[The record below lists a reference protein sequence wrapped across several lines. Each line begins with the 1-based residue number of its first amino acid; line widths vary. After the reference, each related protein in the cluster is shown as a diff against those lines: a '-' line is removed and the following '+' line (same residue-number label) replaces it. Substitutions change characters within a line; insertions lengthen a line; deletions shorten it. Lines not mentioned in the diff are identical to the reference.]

1 MVRAKEPR
9 FTILLTF
16 DYDAESCEARMFP
29 DKPVKLS
36 KGQFGPRVGL
46 PKVLRLLDKYGIK
59 STFFV
64 PAWTAEKYPE
74 SVKEIVHRG
83 HEVAAH
89 GYMHENLGELR
100 SQEDEIEIFRK
111 SIDTLEAVAGHR
123 PVGFRAPHWEF
134 SQDTIANL
142 MRFGFRYD
150 SSLMNDE
157 KPYVIK
163 QEGKST
169 GIVELPV
176 EWFLDDWPI
185 FEIERRPPSE
195 VFNIWSEEF
204 EAVYAERIPYFLLTM
219 HPQCIGRASRTKM
232 LESLIK
238 AIRRRRGIR
247 FSRCIDLV
255 RSLENSVGTG

>member
-1 MVRAKEPR
+1 MARAKEPR
-9 FTILLTF
+9 CTVLLTF

-36 KGQFGPRVGL
+36 KGQFGPKVGL
-46 PKVLRLLDKYGIK
+46 PRILGLLDKYGIK

-64 PAWTAEKYPE
+64 PGWTAEKYPE
-74 SVKEIVHRG
+74 SVKEIVRRG

-100 SQEDEIEIFRK
+100 PQEDEVEVFRK
-111 SIDTLEAVAGHR
+111 SIDTLEVAAGHR

-134 SQDTIANL
+134 SQNTMANL
-142 MRFGFRYD
+142 MKFSFMYD
-150 SSLMNDE
+150 SSLMDDE

-163 QEGKST
+163 QDGKST

-195 VFNIWSEEF
+195 AFNIWIQEF
-204 EAVYAERIPYFLLTM
+204 EAIYEKKVPYFMLTM
-219 HPQCIGRASRTKM
+219 HPECIGRASRTKI
-232 LESLIK
+232 LETLIRT
-238 AIRRRRGIR
+238 IRRRRSVR
-247 FSRCIDLV
+247 FFRCIDV
-255 RSLENSVGTG
+255 VERFTVGLSHA

>member
-1 MVRAKEPR
+1 MVGLKEPR
-9 FTILLTF
+9 CTVLLTF

-46 PKVLRLLDKYGIK
+46 PRVLNLLDKYAIR

-64 PAWTAEKYPE
+64 PGWTAEKYPE
-74 SVKEIVHRG
+74 SVEEIARRG

-89 GYMHENLGELR
+89 GYMHENLGELK
-100 SQEDEIEIFRK
+100 SPEEEEEIFRK
-111 SIDTLEAVAGHR
+111 SIDALEAVAGR
-123 PVGFRAPHWEF
+123 GPLGFRAPHWEF
-134 SQDTIANL
+134 SQSTVSNL
-142 MRFGFRYD
+142 VKFGFKYD

-157 KPYVIK
+157 KPYML
-163 QEGKST
+163 EHGGKST
-169 GIVELPV
+169 GILELPV

-195 VFNIWSEEF
+195 VFNIWIQEF
-204 EAVYAERIPYFLLTM
+204 EAVYEERVPYFMLTM
-219 HPQCIGRASRTKM
+219 HPQCIGRASRAKM
-232 LESLIK
+232 LEVLIR
-238 AIRRRRGIR
+238 AIRKRRGAE

-255 RSLENSVGTG
+255 ENPRNSMSTE

>member
-1 MVRAKEPR
+1 MARVKEPR
-9 FTILLTF
+9 CTVLLTF

-29 DKPVKLS
+29 DRPVKLS

-46 PKVLRLLDKYGIK
+46 PRVLGLLDKYEIK

-64 PAWTAEKYPE
+64 PGWTADKYPE
-74 SVKEIVHRG
+74 SVKEIVRRG
-83 HEVAAH
+83 HEIAAH
-89 GYMHENLGELR
+89 GYIHENLGELR
-100 SQEDEIEIFRK
+100 SKEDEIEIFRK
-111 SIDTLEAVAGHR
+111 SIDTLEKVAGHR

-134 SQDTIANL
+134 SQNTLANL
-142 MRFGFRYD
+142 MMFCFKYD

-163 QEGKST
+163 QDGKST

-204 EAVYAERIPYFLLTM
+204 KAVYADRIPYFLLTM

-232 LESLIK
+232 LEALVK
-238 AIRRRRGIR
+238 AIRRRQGIT
-247 FSRCIDLV
+247 FSRCIDV
-255 RSLENSVGTG
+255 VKSFRKSVGTD

>member
-1 MVRAKEPR
+1 MVGAKEAR
-9 FTILLTF
+9 CTVLLTF
-16 DYDAESCEARMFP
+16 DYDAESCEARRFP

-46 PKVLRLLDKYGIK
+46 PRVLNLLDRCGIR

-64 PAWTAEKYPE
+64 PGWTAEKYPE
-74 SVKEIVHRG
+74 SVREIARRG

-100 SQEDEIEIFRK
+100 SREEEVEIFRK
-111 SIDTLEAVAGHR
+111 SIDTLEAAVGCR
-123 PVGFRAPHWEF
+123 PLGFRAPHWEF
-134 SQDTIANL
+134 SPNTIANL
-142 MRFGFRYD
+142 MKFGFKYD

-157 KPYVIK
+157 KPYMIER
-163 QEGKST
+163 EGKPT

-195 VFNIWSEEF
+195 VFNIWIQEF
-204 EAVYAERIPYFLLTM
+204 EAVYAESVPYFLLTM

-232 LESLIK
+232 LEAVIK
-238 AIRRRRGIR
+238 TIRRKRGTM
-247 FSRCIDLV
+247 FSRCIDLAE
-255 RSLENSVGTG
+255 SFEKKASTA